1 MRWLFAFAAMLGCAH
16 HAGDAP
22 IVVAGTPPK
31 ARTAS
36 FRERT
41 GPKHPVKDVS
51 HVEVSVRRVEGPES
65 ILLGFATIDRM
76 ATQCWSDIESLVT
89 YPTDHDDTVTL
100 TIDTRADGSMSEVEI
115 DPPTTPKPIA
125 MCLVHAMA
133 AQPLHAEPGPQH
145 VVLAI
150 AARVWWTS

>member
-1 MRWLFAFAAMLGCAH
+1 MRWVFACIGLLGCV
-16 HAGDAP
+16 HAAQPAVERVRAP
-22 IVVAGTPPK
+22 VTA
-31 ARTAS
+31 AAS

-41 GPKHPVKDVS
+41 GPKHPVKDVT
-51 HVEVSVRRVEGPES
+51 HVEVSVRRLEGPES
-65 ILLGFATIDRM
+65 IVLGFAAIDRL
-76 ATQCWSDIESLVT
+76 ATECWRDRESLVIF
-89 YPTDHDDTVTL
+89 PTDHDDAVTL
-100 TIDTRADGSMSEVEI
+100 TIDTRADGTMSDVEI

-145 VVLAI
+145 MVLAI